1 MDATTL
7 LITVYCLVDD
17 WLTGQRLRQR
27 GPRPTL
33 ADSEVLTIECV
44 GEFWGI
50 DTDKGLYDHFRGH
63 YRDWFPA
70 LGRMHRTTFTR
81 QAANLWAVKAQ
92 LRQQLLGQIS
102 FDPAVS
108 ILDSFPMPVCRF
120 GRAYRCRR
128 LAGLAAFGRDEG
140 AKQTYYGVRAHL
152 RVCWPGV
159 IAEGLLA
166 PANLHDLTMAED
178 LLADAHGWALGDR
191 SYWSPA
197 RAELLADQGIW
208 LLAPPSR
215 SAKQPGPRLPGRLTQ
230 ARRRIETVIGQLVER
245 YHAKRVW
252 ARDAWHLWSR
262 WQRKL
267 LSHTLAVYLCQ
278 QSGLGSLRFAD
289 LLTPET
295 RTPG

>member
-7 LITVYCLVDD
+7 LITVYCLVDE
-17 WLTGQRLRQR
+17 WLAGRRLRQR
-27 GPRPTL
+27 GPNPTL
-33 ADSEVLTIECV
+33 SDSEVLTIECV
-44 GEFWGI
+44 DEFWGI
-50 DTDKGLYDHFRGH
+50 DTDKGLYEYFRRSWG
-63 YRDWFPA
+63 DWFPA
-70 LGRMHRTTFTR
+70 LSQVHRTTFTR

-92 LRQQLLGQIS
+92 LRQQLLGRVG
-102 FDPAVS
+102 FDSQVS

-159 IAEGLLA
+159 IVAGHLA
-166 PANLHDLTMAED
+166 PANLHDLVVAD
-178 LLADAHGWALGDR
+178 DVLAGAQGWVLGDR

-197 RAELLADQGIW
+197 RAGHLADQGVW

-215 SAKQPGPRLPGRLTQ
+215 SAKGSVPRLPGRLVQ

-245 YHAKRVW
+245 DHAKRVW

-267 LSHTLAVYLCQ
+267 LSHTLAVLLCQ
-278 QSGLGSLRFAD
+278 QTGLGSLRFAD
-289 LLTPET
+289 LLTS
-295 RTPG
+295 

>member
-7 LITVYCLVDD
+7 LTTVYCLVDE
-17 WLTGQRLRQR
+17 WLAGRRLRQR
-27 GPRPTL
+27 GPKPIL

-44 GEFWGI
+44 GEFLGI
-50 DTDKGLYDHFRGH
+50 DTDKGLYEYFRRYWG
-63 YRDWFPA
+63 DWFPA
-70 LGRMHRTTFTR
+70 LGRIHRTTFTR
-81 QAANLWAVKAQ
+81 QAANVWAVKAQ
-92 LRQQLLGQIS
+92 LRQQLLGQVG
-102 FDPAVS
+102 FDPQVW

-140 AKQTYYGVRAHL
+140 AKQTFSGVRAHL
-152 RVCWPGV
+152 GVCWPGV
-159 IAEGLLA
+159 IADGHLA
-166 PANLHDLTMAED
+166 PANLHDLALAED
-178 LLADAHGWALGDR
+178 LLADAHGWVLGDR

-197 RAELLADQGIW
+197 RAGLLADQGVW

-215 SAKQPGPRLPGRLTQ
+215 SAKGPVPRLPARLIQ

-278 QSGLGSLRFAD
+278 QHGLGSLRFAD
-289 LLTPET
+289 LLTT
-295 RTPG
+295 

>member
-7 LITVYCLVDD
+7 LITVYCLIDD
-17 WLTGQRLRQR
+17 WLGGRRLRQR
-27 GPRPTL
+27 GPNPAL

-44 GEFWGI
+44 GEVLGI
-50 DTDKGLYDHFRGH
+50 DTDKGLYEHFCRSWG
-63 YRDWFPA
+63 DWFPA
-70 LGRMHRTTFTR
+70 LSRVHRTTFTR

-92 LRQQLLGQIS
+92 LRQQLLPKVG
-102 FDPAVS
+102 FDPAIS

-120 GRAYRCRR
+120 GRADRCRR

-140 AKQTYYGVRAHL
+140 AKQTFYGVRAHL

-159 IAEGLLA
+159 IMDGHLA
-166 PANLHDLTMAED
+166 PANLHDLALAED

-191 SYWSPA
+191 AYWSPT
-197 RAELLADQGIW
+197 RAGLLADQGVW

-215 SAKQPGPRLPGRLTQ
+215 SAKRPVPRLPGRLVQ

-252 ARDAWHLWSR
+252 ARDPWHLWSR

-278 QSGLGSLRFAD
+278 QTGLGSLRFTD
-289 LLTPET
+289 LLTP
-295 RTPG
+295 